1 MMSVSISQ
9 REKLL
14 DMTVDIDQ
22 LYALYQRL
30 VCRSIFFVQ
39 MAKYIRLIQLYRVD
53 SSSPLI
59 LGAGISELLG

>member
-30 VCRSIFFVQ
+30 VCRSIFLFKWQ
-39 MAKYIRLIQLYRVD
+39 NILD
-53 SSSPLI
+53 SSNYIVSILPLP
-59 LGAGISELLG
+59 